1 MCLPASGGC
10 HRTTQMK
17 KLFLITICCLLF
29 AVFVQDSIADKDS
42 NYSFTRLRITKLHS
56 GKADKTIKIVI
67 VGDGYT
73 EKDLVAKGK
82 YESDCERLVSAF
94 LKKAPFQKYQDYFA
108 FYAIYALSYDRGA
121 ENNPGEG
128 KKRNILD
135 CTVETNPDGTP
146 KNRLIRFQKPERLG
160 RIVKNAW
167 VNDLDTILVIVN
179 DSREA
184 GSGNTLVYNK
194 QEMPAPTFTNAG
206 DFENAAMHEFGHSF
220 ADLADEYVDCTMIDK
235 YVLPATGDLTNPN
248 VTLAALVQTDTKES
262 LEETLKWRHFLKL
275 PGAEGVIGLY
285 SGGHYR
291 PKGVY
296 RSQADCFMRTFGF
309 NVDFCFVCQE
319 AIVRAIYR
327 KTGLPFDDQ
336 DYHRQNPIKVKVK
349 EDYLT
354 LFEKDIG
361 YYFDGLFAEAEKSV
375 KKTKGSK
382 KGIISPL
389 EKTVEE
395 YAQWLEKP
403 GFITTLPIKNQGRL
417 KTLAVDLRNRLKA
430 FKKSQK
436 IE

>member
-1 MCLPASGGC
+1 
-10 HRTTQMK
+10 MK
-17 KLFLITICCLLF
+17 QPLITAIVLILVGF
-29 AVFVQDSIADKDS
+29 AQDSMADKDS
-42 NYSFTRLRITKLHS
+42 DYNFSRLQIKKLHS

-67 VGDGYT
+67 VGDGYI
-73 EKDLVAKGK
+73 EKDLVTKGK
-82 YESDCERLVSAF
+82 YEDDCERLVSAF
-94 LKKAPFQKYQDYFA
+94 LKKAPFQKYQDYFD

-167 VNDLDTILVIVN
+167 INDLDTVLVIVN

-184 GSGNTLVYNK
+184 GSGDTLVYNK
-194 QEMPAPTFTNAG
+194 QKIPAPTFTNAD

-220 ADLADEYVDCTMIDK
+220 ANLADEYVDCTMIDK
-235 YVLPATGDLTNPN
+235 HVLPATGDLTNPN
-248 VTLAALVQTDTKES
+248 VTLAAVVQTDTKES

-296 RSQADCFMRTFGF
+296 RSQADCFMRTFSF

-319 AIVRAIYR
+319 TIVRTIYQ
-327 KTGLPFDDQ
+327 KVGLPFDDQ
-336 DYHRQNPIKVKVK
+336 DYHRQNPIRVKVK

-354 LFEKDIG
+354 LFENDIE

-395 YAQWLEKP
+395 YVQWLEKP
-403 GFITTLPIKNQGRL
+403 GFISTLPMRNPRRLTTLVDGLRSRL
-417 KTLAVDLRNRLKA
+417 KNLK
-430 FKKSQK
+430 KLYR